1 MPTRA
6 EGKGLL
12 ITRLHQV
19 DGGLHLLR
27 LPAQPQP
34 PLAHAARR
42 VRQLHARA
50 RYLRGRRMNS
60 CLGQQAPIAHARL
73 AWHLLQV
80 SWAPLHPYMLE
91 QGSTVLPGLACAA
104 GCMQQEASHLADLG
118 DVVAGFAQHG
128 AHLRAH
134 QEQLARLLPVSAGVR
149 RRQRRPAVLG
159 SHAVAGMLLSAYAIL
174 TCLAPRQSPVVLL
187 SLSHNMHAKDSK
199 AIDFGWSVLHIK
211 EQGTAK
217 LGTTVT
223 VRAPAGQGG
232 GGCAAA
238 VAAPEAAACCAR
250 QGCRAG
256 RAAARMA
263 PRPAAARRAPA

>member
-1 MPTRA
+1 MRDWHGISCRCPGHHCTLICWNRA
-6 EGKGLL
+6 ALSFRDLL
-12 ITRLHQV
+12 
-19 DGGLHLLR
+19 
-27 LPAQPQP
+27 
-34 PLAHAARR
+34 
-42 VRQLHARA
+42 VRQDACSRKLPT
-50 RYLRGRRMNS
+50 LRIWEMLS
-60 CLGQQAPIAHARL
+60 PALPSTAPTC
-73 AWHLLQV
+73 
-80 SWAPLHPYMLE
+80 AP
-91 QGSTVLPGLACAA
+91 
-104 GCMQQEASHLADLG
+104 
-118 DVVAGFAQHG
+118 
-128 AHLRAH
+128 H

-263 PRPAAARRAPA
+263 PRPRGSP